1 MCLHTPYLSTD
12 RVRRDARPLVENR
25 PLVLT
30 SASGANVRVERC
42 CARARQ
48 QRIRPGMTLG
58 QAQALAPPLAAA
70 PYEPLRDAALL
81 RELAEGAGRFGPN
94 VEPVAPDTLLV
105 DVGGCGRLFGGE
117 ENLARQALGWLLRQ
131 GFEARAAIADTVGA
145 AWALATAGAEP
156 LVVAREGASA
166 AALLRLP
173 PAALRLEPRV
183 CAQLDL
189 LGVRT
194 VGDLLALPRASV
206 AARFGAA
213 TLLRMQQA
221 TGEVFE
227 GLTPQRTIAALAAEQ
242 AFETA
247 VHDFEI
253 LTAVARRLVERVCGC
268 VIERGLALRK
278 VECLL
283 APGERARG
291 LRRGEPLV
299 LAVGLSRP
307 VRVSAHVYA
316 LLHARLEQVD
326 LTAGFAGV
334 RVVATQTVP
343 WTPVQVDLYGGGSP
357 ESDEALADLLD
368 RIANRLGHGA
378 ILRPRL
384 VEDYQPEFA
393 YEYRCVAEVGLN
405 GRDRGIE
412 GPRDRGRVR
421 DEGAEEVRGSGFGVQ
436 GGMLRPVRLLRRPM
450 RIEVEEGEGGAP
462 AAFVARGRRRVVA
475 EACGPER
482 IETGWWRGRDV
493 QRDYF
498 RVAAEDG
505 AQYWIFR
512 DRREDEWYLHGVFA

>member
-1 MCLHTPYLSTD
+1 MPYLPTD
-12 RVRRDARPLVENR
+12 RVRRDARPPVEGR

-30 SASGANVRVERC
+30 SVSGSNVRVERC

-58 QAQALAPPLAAA
+58 QAQALAPPLVAAA
-70 PYEPLRDAALL
+70 YEPLRDAALL

-117 ENLARQALGWLLRQ
+117 EALARQALGWLVRQ

-145 AWALATAGAEP
+145 AWALATASEEP
-156 LVVAREGASA
+156 LSVAREGQSA

-173 PAALRLEPRV
+173 PGALRLEARV

-206 AARFGAA
+206 AARFGEA

-221 TGEVFE
+221 TGQVFE
-227 GLTPQRTIAALAAEQ
+227 GLTLQRAIAALAGEQ
-242 AFETA
+242 EFEAA

-253 LTAVARRLVERVCGC
+253 LTAVVRRLMEDVCGR
-268 VIERGLALRK
+268 VVERGLALRK

-283 APGERARG
+283 APGERIGESQAAQ
-291 LRRGEPLV
+291 RREPLV
-299 LAVGLSRP
+299 LAVALSRP

-316 LLHARLEQVD
+316 LLHAKLEPVD

-334 RVVATQTVP
+334 RVVATETVP
-343 WTPVQVDLYGGGSP
+343 WTPGQVDLFGGGSP
-357 ESDEALADLLD
+357 EAEEALADLLD

-393 YEYRCVAEVGLN
+393 YEYRSVAEVGLN
-405 GRDRGIE
+405 GRDQGIE
-412 GPRDRGRVR
+412 GSRDRGRVR
-421 DEGAEEVRGSGFGVQ
+421 DEATEGTAGVK
-436 GGMLRPVRLLRRPM
+436 GGMLRPVRVMGRPM

-462 AAFVARGRRRVVA
+462 AAFVMRGRRRIVA

-505 AQYWIFR
+505 AQYWVFR
-512 DRREDEWYLHGVFA
+512 DRREGGWYLHGVFA